1 MDPICV
7 RKFLSFLF
15 INRQTLAQ
23 TIFLTLAP
31 LDEAH
36 PLQIYVKCL
45 NGKCIT
51 IKVDSFDNCVGF
63 VEDAMEAVINM
74 SKFDTNHT
82 ADVRWRRRS
91 HSSGEEVNDFSGGG
105 EIEVGNY
112 ERSLENNM
120 VKLPWGRSLSTV
132 ITVSL
137 VGEHL
142 RTPLI

>member
-1 MDPICV
+1 
-7 RKFLSFLF
+7 
-15 INRQTLAQ
+15 
-23 TIFLTLAP
+23 
-31 LDEAH
+31 
-36 PLQIYVKCL
+36 
-45 NGKCIT
+45 
-51 IKVDSFDNCVGF
+51 
-63 VEDAMEAVINM
+63 MEAVINI

-120 VKLPWGRSLSTV
+120 VELPWGRSLSTV

-142 RTPLI
+142 RTPLIWILIPPSVVVFLSLSRSFNKEQCRTLYATTNLLSFIRSGNEADSS

>member
-1 MDPICV
+1 M
-7 RKFLSFLF
+7 
-15 INRQTLAQ
+15 
-23 TIFLTLAP
+23 
-31 LDEAH
+31 
-36 PLQIYVKCL
+36 
-45 NGKCIT
+45 
-51 IKVDSFDNCVGF
+51 DSFENCVGF
-63 VEDAMEAVINM
+63 VEDAIEAVINI

-82 ADVRWRRRS
+82 ADVRWRRSS
-91 HSSGEEVNDFSGGG
+91 HSSGEEVNDLSGGG

-120 VKLPWGRSLSTV
+120 VELPWGRSLSTV